1 MSGYGGRKK
10 LHDMDHY
17 FLKKRKIMWKGTVVL
32 LMYSMPAVFTKL
44 WTCIIGY
51 IVAFLAVYTFEFIY
65 VMFALSITIWISKK
79 HVDFCNK
86 DAIWNGSQL
95 GKKERK
101 KDKSSKF
108 KRICKIY
115 EPFQKL

>member
-1 MSGYGGRKK
+1 MN
-10 LHDMDHY
+10 
-17 FLKKRKIMWKGTVVL
+17 
-32 LMYSMPAVFTKL
+32 SMPTVFTKL

-51 IVAFLAVYTFEFIY
+51 IVEFLAVYTFEFIY

-95 GKKERK
+95 GKKKEK
-101 KDKSSKF
+101 N
-108 KRICKIY
+108 
-115 EPFQKL
+115 